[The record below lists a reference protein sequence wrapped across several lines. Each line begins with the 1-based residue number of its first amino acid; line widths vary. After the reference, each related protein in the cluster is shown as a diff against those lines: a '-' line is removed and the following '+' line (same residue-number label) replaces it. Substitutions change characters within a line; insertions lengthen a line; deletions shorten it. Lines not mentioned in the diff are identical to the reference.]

1 MNDVLKRFFTLLS
14 PDKMDILYIQIYGI
28 ASGLISLTLPLG
40 VQAII
45 GLVMAGAISSS
56 WVLLVVLVT
65 AGIFVTGGLQMMQI
79 ILTEIIQQRI
89 FVRSAMAFAS
99 RIPKFKIEALSKYY
113 PPELVNRFFDT
124 LTIQKGIPKVTIDI
138 TTALFQIFFGITLL
152 SFYHPFFIFFGV
164 GNMVVLY
171 LIFHFSWNSGLRTS
185 IQESTHKYELAHWL
199 EEIARTMETFKL
211 SGNISLPLKF
221 TDILANNYIKVRKKH
236 FRVILFLFINS
247 VIFRTILTGGLLLI
261 GGILVI
267 DMELSIGQFVAAEI
281 VIILIGQSIEK
292 LVRALETIFDVL
304 TATHKI
310 GYVMDI
316 PVERSTGVDF
326 DSVDTGKGMEIAIQ
340 DLSFSYTNASKETLK
355 GIDFKMK
362 SGERVCLA
370 GYNASGK
377 TTLINLVS
385 GLFQDFG
392 GNITYNGVPLRNLN
406 IESVREHIG
415 DVLTQE
421 MIFPGTI
428 EQNIT
433 MDRPN
438 VNFVHLKEV
447 SDQLGLDEYVRNLPL
462 GYNTYIK
469 PEGSELPRSIARL
482 IIIARAVVHEPKLL
496 VVEEVMHNLQRNI
509 KENISN
515 FLTAKKQPWSILV
528 VSNDPIMASKCDRV
542 VVLKEGEIIAD
553 APHEEIKEMDFYPEI
568 FI

>member
-14 PDKMDILYIQIYGI
+14 PDKMDILFIQIYGI
-28 ASGLISLTLPLG
+28 AGGLINLTLPLG

-65 AGIFVTGGLQMMQI
+65 VGVFVTGGLQMMQI
-79 ILTEIIQQRI
+79 ILTEMIQQRL

-113 PPELVNRFFDT
+113 PPELINRFFDT
-124 LTIQKGIPKVTIDI
+124 FTIQKGIPKVTIDI
-138 TTALFQIFFGITLL
+138 TTAIFQIFFGIILL

-164 GNMVVLY
+164 GNLVILY
-171 LIFHFSWNSGLRTS
+171 LIFHFSWSSGLRTS

-211 SGNISLPLKF
+211 SGNVSLPIKI
-221 TDILANNYIKVRKKH
+221 TDILTNNYIKVRKNH
-236 FRVILFLFINS
+236 FRVILFLFVNS

-316 PVERSTGVDF
+316 PVERTTGVDF
-326 DSVDTGKGMEIAIQ
+326 ETVDSGKGMAVSIK
-340 DLSFSYTNASKETLK
+340 DLTFNYPNSTKDTLS
-355 GIDFKMK
+355 GINLDLQP
-362 SGERVCLA
+362 GERVCLA
-370 GYNASGK
+370 GFNASGK

-406 IESVREHIG
+406 IESVRENIG

-438 VNFVHLKEV
+438 VNFVHVKEV
-447 SDQLGLDEYVRNLPL
+447 ADRLGLDEYVRNLPL

-469 PEGSELPRSIARL
+469 PEGSELPRSMARL
-482 IIIARAVVHEPKLL
+482 IIIARAVVHRPQLL
-496 VVEEVMHNLQRNI
+496 VVEEIMHNLQRNI
-509 KENISN
+509 KENISS
-515 FLTAKKQPWSILV
+515 FLTDEDQPWSMLV
-528 VSNDPIMASKCDRV
+528 VSNDPIMAAKCDRV
-542 VVLKEGEIIAD
+542 VVLRNGEIIAD
-553 APHEEIKEMDFYPEI
+553 DVHANLTDKEFYPEI

>member
-14 PDKMDILYIQIYGI
+14 PDKMDILFIQIYGI
-28 ASGLISLTLPLG
+28 ASGLINLTLPLG

-65 AGIFVTGGLQMMQI
+65 VGVFVTGGLQMMQI
-79 ILTEIIQQRI
+79 ILTEMIQQRL

-113 PPELVNRFFDT
+113 PPELINRFFDT
-124 LTIQKGIPKVTIDI
+124 FTIQKGIPKVTIDI
-138 TTALFQIFFGITLL
+138 TTAIFQIFFGIILL

-164 GNMVVLY
+164 GNLVILY

-211 SGNISLPLKF
+211 SGNVSLPIKI
-221 TDILANNYIKVRKKH
+221 TDILTNNYIKVRKKH
-236 FRVILFLFINS
+236 FRVILFLFVNS

-316 PVERSTGVDF
+316 QVERTTGVDF
-326 DSVDTGKGMEIAIQ
+326 ETVDSGKGMAVSIK
-340 DLSFSYTNASKETLK
+340 DLTFNYPNSTKDTLS
-355 GIDFKMK
+355 GINLDLQP
-362 SGERVCLA
+362 GERVCLA
-370 GYNASGK
+370 GFNASGK

-406 IESVREHIG
+406 IESVRENIG

-438 VNFVHLKEV
+438 VNFVHVKEV
-447 SDQLGLDEYVRNLPL
+447 ADRLGLDEYVRNLPL

-469 PEGSELPRSIARL
+469 PEGSELPRSMARL
-482 IIIARAVVHEPKLL
+482 IIIARAVVHRPQLL
-496 VVEEVMHNLQRNI
+496 VVEEIMHNLQRNI
-509 KENISN
+509 KENISS
-515 FLTAKKQPWSILV
+515 FLTDEDQPWSMLV
-528 VSNDPIMASKCDRV
+528 VSNDPIMAAKCDRV
-542 VVLKEGEIIAD
+542 IVLRNGEIIAD
-553 APHEEIKEMDFYPEI
+553 DVHANLTDKEFYPEI

>member
-1 MNDVLKRFFTLLS
+1 MNDVLKRFLTLLS
-14 PDKMDILYIQIYGI
+14 PDKMDILYIQVYGI
-28 ASGLISLTLPLG
+28 ASGLINLTLPLG

-45 GLVMAGAISSS
+45 GIVMAGSISSS
-56 WVLLVVLVT
+56 WILLVVLVT
-65 AGIFVTGGLQMMQI
+65 LGVLITGGLQMMQI
-79 ILTEIIQQRI
+79 ILTEVIQQRL
-89 FVRSAMAFAS
+89 FVRSAIAFAS

-138 TTALFQIFFGITLL
+138 TTALFQIIFGIGLL

-164 GNMVVLY
+164 GNLIVLY
-171 LIFHFSWNSGLRTS
+171 IIFHFSWNSGLRTS

-211 SGNISLPLKF
+211 SGNVNLPIKF
-221 TDILANNYIKVRKKH
+221 TDILTTNYIKVRKKH
-236 FRVILFLFINS
+236 FRVVLFLFVNS
-247 VIFRTILTGGLLLI
+247 VIFRTILTGGLLFI

-267 DMELSIGQFVAAEI
+267 DQELSIGQFVAAEI

-292 LVRALETIFDVL
+292 LVRALETVFDVL

-316 PVERSTGVDF
+316 PIESTDGVDF
-326 DSVDTGKGMEIAIQ
+326 KSIDSGKGMAVEIKELNFAYPNSTKPI
-340 DLSFSYTNASKETLK
+340 LSDVSLNLHP
-355 GIDFKMK
+355 
-362 SGERVCLA
+362 GERICLA
-370 GYNASGK
+370 GFNASGK
-377 TTLINLVS
+377 TTLINLIS
-385 GLFQDFG
+385 GMYQEFG
-392 GNITYNGVPLRNLN
+392 GNINYNGVPMRNLN
-406 IESVREHIG
+406 VESVRESIG

-438 VNFVHLKEV
+438 VSFVHVKEV
-447 SDQLGLDEYVRNLPL
+447 ADKLGLDKYVGNLSL
-462 GYNTYIK
+462 GYNTFIK

-482 IIIARAVVHEPKLL
+482 IIIARAVVHRPKLM
-496 VVEEVMHNLQRNI
+496 VVEEVMHNLQRDI
-509 KENISN
+509 KQNIST
-515 FLTAKKQPWSILV
+515 FLTDKDQPWSLIV
-528 VSNDPIMASKCDRV
+528 VSNDPIMASKCDRTI
-542 VVLKEGEIIAD
+542 VLKDGEIIAND
-553 APHEEIKEMDFYPEI
+553 HIDNIKDQAFYKEI

>member
-14 PDKMDILYIQIYGI
+14 PDKMDILFIQIYGI
-28 ASGLISLTLPLG
+28 AGGLINLTLPLG

-65 AGIFVTGGLQMMQI
+65 VGVFVTGGLQMMQI
-79 ILTEIIQQRI
+79 ILTEMIQQRL

-113 PPELVNRFFDT
+113 PPELINRFFDT
-124 LTIQKGIPKVTIDI
+124 FTIQKGIPKVTIDI
-138 TTALFQIFFGITLL
+138 TTAIFQIFFGIILL

-164 GNMVVLY
+164 GNLVILY

-211 SGNISLPLKF
+211 SGNVSLPIKI
-221 TDILANNYIKVRKKH
+221 TDILTNNYIKVRKKH
-236 FRVILFLFINS
+236 FRVILFLFVNS

-316 PVERSTGVDF
+316 PVERTTGVDF
-326 DSVDTGKGMEIAIQ
+326 ETVDSGKGMAVSIK
-340 DLSFSYTNASKETLK
+340 DLTFNYPNSTKDTLS
-355 GIDFKMK
+355 GINLDLQP
-362 SGERVCLA
+362 GERVCLA
-370 GYNASGK
+370 GFNASGK

-406 IESVREHIG
+406 IESVRENIG

-438 VNFVHLKEV
+438 VNFVHVKEV
-447 SDQLGLDEYVRNLPL
+447 ADRLGLDEYVRNLPL

-469 PEGSELPRSIARL
+469 PEGSELPRSMARL
-482 IIIARAVVHEPKLL
+482 IIIARAVVHRPQLL
-496 VVEEVMHNLQRNI
+496 VVEEIMHNLQRNI
-509 KENISN
+509 KENISS
-515 FLTAKKQPWSILV
+515 FLTDEDQPWSMLV
-528 VSNDPIMASKCDRV
+528 VSNDPIMAAKCDRV
-542 VVLKEGEIIAD
+542 VVLRNGEIIAD
-553 APHEEIKEMDFYPEI
+553 DVHANLTDKEFYPEI

>member
-14 PDKMDILYIQIYGI
+14 PDKMDILFIQIYGI
-28 ASGLISLTLPLG
+28 AGGLINLTLPLG

-65 AGIFVTGGLQMMQI
+65 VGVFVTGGLQMMQI
-79 ILTEIIQQRI
+79 ILTEMIQQRL

-113 PPELVNRFFDT
+113 PPELINRFFDT
-124 LTIQKGIPKVTIDI
+124 FTIQKGIPKVTIDI
-138 TTALFQIFFGITLL
+138 TTAIFQIFFGIILL

-164 GNMVVLY
+164 GNLVILY

-211 SGNISLPLKF
+211 SGNVSLPIKI
-221 TDILANNYIKVRKKH
+221 TDILTNNYIKVRKKH
-236 FRVILFLFINS
+236 FRVILFLFVNS

-316 PVERSTGVDF
+316 PVERKTGVDF
-326 DSVDTGKGMEIAIQ
+326 ETVDSGKGMAVSIK
-340 DLSFSYTNASKETLK
+340 DLTFNYPNSTKDTLS
-355 GIDFKMK
+355 GINLDLQP
-362 SGERVCLA
+362 GERVCLA
-370 GYNASGK
+370 GFNASGK

-406 IESVREHIG
+406 IESVRENIG

-438 VNFVHLKEV
+438 VNFVHVKEV
-447 SDQLGLDEYVRNLPL
+447 ADRLGLDEYVRNLPL

-469 PEGSELPRSIARL
+469 PEGSELPRSMARL
-482 IIIARAVVHEPKLL
+482 IIIARAVVHRPQLL
-496 VVEEVMHNLQRNI
+496 VVEEIMHNLQRNI
-509 KENISN
+509 KENISS
-515 FLTAKKQPWSILV
+515 FLTDEDQPWSMLV
-528 VSNDPIMASKCDRV
+528 VSNDPIMAAKCDRV
-542 VVLKEGEIIAD
+542 IVLRNGEIIAD
-553 APHEEIKEMDFYPEI
+553 DVHANLTDKEFYPEI